1 MKRTL
6 FDATKARV
14 RLTSLSILLLMSLA
28 IPAVSQTP
36 TREKADAGKPQ
47 RTRAVAQHAKAEKLE
62 VIHRRGQTI
71 LAPTPIEQI
80 TIDNPKFVDVIKKSA
95 KEIELIGL
103 ELGSTQLALSRKGHQ
118 EPIVYQVQVIP
129 GTAIDDGIRQDFS
142 KLEKQ
147 LNLLFPNAKV
157 YLVPLQNRLIVKGQA
172 SSDDTAE
179 HILRIVQ
186 SAAENS
192 PLKQRF
198 QKNRKPDEKKMV
210 VSMLEIKDGKTA
222 GLNPNEVP
230 PLDLASY
237 DRLKAD
243 HSPYATAPYATAAF
257 PDPATA
263 SQQVRLAI
271 AVATAPDDVVVE
283 WGIKHKSQLRKVE
296 RYGTPGRLSPA
307 VPRPLHKEP
316 ETLAS
321 LVGSAVPVP
330 FLFNSE
336 VRKDLFERL
345 ESDTRANLLLSP
357 QLIASWYRKAT
368 IAIGPDRN
376 GQKPFGLEI
385 TATPIGKGE
394 LGLQIE
400 AEVPKGLKLP
410 APTAS
415 WNWSLRARANHTILI
430 PVTKLNSKERLVLLV
445 EPKLVPAP
453 PVALAANPQPALPRG
468 PYAAQPR
475 TRAPLHPIQPA
486 PAPPL
491 YATADELV
499 QITANVVIA
508 KPQFIPEKPVELDR
522 KQLDAS
528 MKEVKADSA
537 TINHQLQTNVRYGEQ
552 AHLSPPYPQG
562 HKQPFELRITPK
574 KVEDSITLDL
584 QAEIKALWPG
594 NSSATD
600 VHLKITTEANKTTV
614 VPLPIQ
620 HPDGRKV
627 AILLQPSPMPIA
639 VPVRRPVAEYATPA
653 TPKSVKT
660 VALFQML
667 LLDVDSKI
675 VTKVIGD
682 TKTSEEKLKEIE
694 VQKPRKNESKK
705 RGSKQQTTRQRTFLL
720 NGTASKLFVAELRK
734 QDESFRVLSRP
745 QVRTMLDTAAA
756 LSIHGGPSPSEPKKG
771 LGKIDIHVTPRKSGE
786 DFVADTMLKLT
797 GPGSS
802 SKTEW
807 SPGLSVTAS
816 AKQKCGPG
824 RTAVMVI
831 GENDSDRAILLLT
844 DLVHVDT
851 VAIEPSGT
859 LASGTPVPR
868 AGVPAWKKADENTAT
883 LKGHTYRGVATQRS
897 RTTSMRLVT
906 VEAVTGTGVSKGD
919 TVDVLLVSNE
929 DGTAESAKI
938 ETLCESVTVSET
950 ARASLGNTTSVTL
963 LVEKA
968 LVEKLLLAQLKGTLR
983 LSVHRSTV
991 QNSAAKPLPPIGP
1004 YSWPTYPPAY
1014 TPVTEFRAQPYRTQA
1029 QPVYQAQPVTT
1040 YQPVQ
1045 PGTRVIYDSGE
1056 WKIQPPKP
1064 VVPASGTQKP
1074 TRPVPAT
1081 PAKPAQKPKSEV
1093 QQVLD
1098 EVREMRKLIQGLRE
1112 DMNALR
1118 KSVGVSSRRKPADV
1132 WLPIGQHQSVT
1143 RKKKI
1148 TRVDGFDPKILDVH
1162 ALKPDTVSLL
1172 GKSTGRTTV
1181 KFELED
1187 GETQEIS
1194 VIVVVAETPGTLPGN
1209 PVPRAADFEPVL
1221 EGNAKKPTLLKPVAR
1236 PRGPHTDVR
1245 VAVHHG
1251 HRIRS
1256 DKKFTRIAVA
1266 APKIADIVQY
1276 SPYEAEIIGKQAGST
1291 NIRVWFDG
1299 EDEPK
1304 TFEVLV
1310 VAPEKP
1316 LSTTG
1321 SEKTDTAR
1329 RQIEQALSKEVS
1341 LEIDDGSLKDALRLL
1356 SKSAG
1361 VNVTID
1367 SAALDE
1373 EGISAD
1379 TKVSVHLSGV
1389 SLRSTLKI
1397 LLSPLGLATLIEDE
1411 VLKVTSKTKAKGQQI
1426 LIAYQVAGLVP
1437 QTKDGKPDF
1446 DELISLVTTVVEP
1459 DSWEEVGGPGSIAAS
1474 APTNALVILQSQAA
1488 HEEIQQLFSA
1498 LRKWRDV
1505 KEAPLKGEGE
1515 DSEARLPKTG
1525 LQKLRDEAASKRSQ
1539 NRGIPHLGDIP
1550 DLRKNDHLLR
1560 RKVSLHV
1567 EKQPLQST
1575 LAHIATSSDLQLAID
1590 KAGLAEE
1597 GVTEKTPVTI
1607 TVDGVM
1613 TQSALNLILEPLKLA
1628 YVLEDGKVLRV
1639 SSQTRLRAPTVRVYQ
1654 VKTVIADPEVLDLK
1668 ALSTLI
1674 QDTVQPDS
1682 WQKVGGQGS
1691 IATNEK
1697 TKSLVIRQSK
1707 EAQDEISR
1715 LLKDLSDLAVASEEA
1730 TRATSTTRGDSKEKS
1745 ALESSPIIGVPIDIP
1760 RRKSNR

>member
-6 FDATKARV
+6 FDATNARV
-14 RLTSLSILLLMSLA
+14 RLTSLSILLLLSLGM
-28 IPAVSQTP
+28 PAVSQTP
-36 TREKADAGKPQ
+36 TPERDDAGKPQ
-47 RTRAVAQHAKAEKLE
+47 STRAVEQHAKAKNLE

-80 TIDNPKFVDVIKKSA
+80 TIDNPKFVDVIKNSP

-103 ELGSTQLALSRKGHQ
+103 ELGSTQLTLSRKGHQ

-129 GTAIDDGIRQDFS
+129 DAAIDDGIRQVFS

-157 YLVPLQNRLIVKGQA
+157 YLIPLQNRLIVKGQA
-172 SSDDTAE
+172 TNDESRQ
-179 HILRIVQ
+179 ILQIVE
-186 SAAENS
+186 SAAQKS

-198 QKNRKPDEKKMV
+198 EKNRKADDKKLV
-210 VSMLEIKDGKTA
+210 VSMLQNSGDKPEA
-222 GLNPNEVP
+222 LNPDEVP
-230 PLDLASY
+230 PLDFAAY
-237 DRLKAD
+237 DRLKANR
-243 HSPYATAPYATAAF
+243 SPSATAPYATATY

-271 AVATAPDDVVVE
+271 ALATAPDEVVAQ

-296 RYGTPGRLSPA
+296 RFGQPTRLSPA
-307 VPRPLHKEP
+307 VARPRHKEP
-316 ETLAS
+316 EPIAS
-321 LVGSAVPVP
+321 LVGSHAPVP

-345 ESDTRANLLLSP
+345 ENDTRANLLLSP
-357 QLIASWYRKAT
+357 QLIASWYRTET

-453 PVALAANPQPALPRG
+453 PVALTATPPALPRG
-468 PYAAQPR
+468 PYAAQPP
-475 TRAPLHPIQPA
+475 TQAPLHPIQPA
-486 PAPPL
+486 PAAAL

-499 QITANVVIA
+499 QITANVLIA

-528 MKEVKADSA
+528 MQQIKADSA

-562 HKQPFELRITPK
+562 QKQPFELRITPK

-600 VHLKITTEANKTTV
+600 VHLKVTTNPNKTMV
-614 VPLPIQ
+614 LPLPIQ

-639 VPVRRPVAEYATPA
+639 VPVRRPVAAYSTPA
-653 TPKSVKT
+653 TPKSVET

-675 VTKVIGD
+675 GKKVIGD
-682 TKTSEEKLKEIE
+682 TRKSDEKLSEIE

-705 RGSKQQTTRQRTFLL
+705 RGSKKQTTSQRTFLL

-745 QVRTMLDTAAA
+745 QVRTMLNTAAA
-756 LSIHGGPSPSEPKKG
+756 MSIHGGPSPSEPKKG
-771 LGKIDIHVTPRKSGE
+771 LGKIDIHVKPRKSGE
-786 DFVADTMLKLT
+786 DFVADTTLKLT

-802 SKTEW
+802 SNTEW
-807 SPGLSVTAS
+807 TPGLTVTAS

-824 RTAVMVI
+824 QTAVMVV
-831 GENDSDRAILLLT
+831 GEDDGERTILLLT
-844 DLVHVDT
+844 DLVHVET
-851 VAIEPSGT
+851 VAIEPSRS
-859 LASGTPVPR
+859 LASGTPVPQ
-868 AGVPAWKKADENTAT
+868 ADMPVWKKADEHTAT
-883 LKGHTYRGVATQRS
+883 LKGQAYRGVARQRPQ
-897 RTTSMRLVT
+897 TTSMRLVT

-929 DGTAESAKI
+929 DGTKESAKI

-983 LSVHRSTV
+983 LSIHRSTV
-991 QNSAAKPLPPIGP
+991 QNSTTLRTFTPVTQQQ
-1004 YSWPTYPPAY
+1004 WPTYPPVY
-1014 TPVTEFRAQPYRTQA
+1014 SPVTQYRAQSQT
-1029 QPVYQAQPVTT
+1029 VYPAPPVTT
-1040 YQPVQ
+1040 YQPIQ
-1045 PGTRVIYDSGE
+1045 RGSRVIYDGGE

-1081 PAKPAQKPKSEV
+1081 PAKPAPKPKSEV

-1118 KSVGVSSRRKPADV
+1118 ESVGGSARRKPADV

-1148 TRVDGFDPKILDVH
+1148 TRVDGFDPEILDVH

-1172 GKSTGRTTV
+1172 GKSAGRTTV

-1194 VIVVVAETPGTLPGN
+1194 VIVVVTERPVTLPGN

-1221 EGNAKKPTLLKPVAR
+1221 GGKVKQPTPLRPVTR

-1245 VAVHHG
+1245 VAIHHG

-1266 APKIADIVQY
+1266 ASKVADIVQY

-1291 NIRVWFDG
+1291 NMRVWYEG
-1299 EDEPK
+1299 GDEPE
-1304 TFEVLV
+1304 TIEVVV

-1321 SEKTDTAR
+1321 SAKADTAR

-1341 LEIDDGSLKDALRLL
+1341 LEIDDGSLKDALRQL

-1361 VNVTID
+1361 VNVTVD

-1411 VLKVTSKTKAKGQQI
+1411 VLKITSKTKAKGQQI

-1437 QTKDGKPDF
+1437 QSNDGKPEF

-1459 DSWEEVGGPGSIAAS
+1459 DSWDEVGGPGSIAAS
-1474 APTNALVILQSQAA
+1474 APTSALVILQSQAA

-1505 KEAPLKGEGE
+1505 KEAPLKSEGE
-1515 DSEARLPKTG
+1515 DAEARLPRSG

-1539 NRGIPHLGDIP
+1539 KRSIPHLGDIP
-1550 DLRKNDHLLR
+1550 DLRKNDHPLR

-1639 SSQTRLRAPTVRVYQ
+1639 SSRTRLRAPSVRVYQ
-1654 VKTVIADPEVLDLK
+1654 VEKVIADPDVLDLT

-1730 TRATSTTRGDSKEKS
+1730 TRATSTRKDNSKEKS

-1760 RRKSNR
+1760 RRKSSR